1 MIDVKKQVVASLK
14 EILPTYYELFVD
26 SNTELPCITYRVTN
40 DYESITTKDAG
51 VSSIMYTIK
60 VWGNSIENLTAYAL
74 EIDNA
79 MRELGFIR
87 YNYNELATDT
97 QLCLI
102 MGYEGMGFE
111 IYEEEI

>member
-60 VWGNSIENLTAYAL
+60 V
-74 EIDNA
+74 
-79 MRELGFIR
+79 
-87 YNYNELATDT
+87 
-97 QLCLI
+97 
-102 MGYEGMGFE
+102 
-111 IYEEEI
+111 